1 MNYVLY
7 KPHGSNDPWLELPGF
22 RSAKDAKAAV
32 KSLVAET
39 NEDGSRSVDV
49 KLCVGKGRNR
59 RDILIL

>member
-7 KPHGSNDPWLELPGF
+7 RPHGSDNPWQELPGF

-32 KSLVAET
+32 KTLVAET
-39 NEDGSRSVDV
+39 NEDGSRAVDV

-59 RDILIL
+59 RDILRL